1 MVSAVP
7 LGAERMLIPPRR
19 LVSRTIAL
27 GLGEEA
33 VIQLEADR
41 WVDLYVVDEGN
52 WRKLRA
58 GQQFSGTGCKLIR
71 SHVRQFR
78 APSAGSWYVVVCN
91 PDDVPIQATLL
102 VSL

>member
-19 LVSRTIAL
+19 LVSRSIAL
-27 GLGEEA
+27 DLGEEA
-33 VIQLEADR
+33 AIQLEADR
-41 WVDLYVVDEGN
+41 WVDLYIVDEGN

-58 GQQFSGTGCKLIR
+58 GELFSGVVHRLTR
-71 SHVRQFR
+71 SQARTFR
-78 APSAGSWYVVVCN
+78 APSAGSWYVVVGN
-91 PDDVPIQATLL
+91 PDDVTVQATLL